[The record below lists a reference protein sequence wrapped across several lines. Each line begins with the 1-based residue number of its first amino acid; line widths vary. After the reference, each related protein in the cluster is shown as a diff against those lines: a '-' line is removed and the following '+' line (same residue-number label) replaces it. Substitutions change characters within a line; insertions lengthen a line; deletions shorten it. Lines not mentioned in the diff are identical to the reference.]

1 MFVFQSDE
9 LVPRGYTYSNFQFDK
24 YSHWSTSNFVSTFG
38 GVVVS
43 WRSVKQS
50 YIANSTMEA
59 EYVAASEATKEAI
72 WLRKFLM
79 EVRVVP
85 LAVQPMIL
93 FCDTI

>member
-24 YSHWSTSNFVSTFG
+24 YSLWSTSNFVSTFG

-50 YIANSTMEA
+50 YIANSTMEV
-59 EYVAASEATKEAI
+59 EYVATFEVAKEAI

>member
-1 MFVFQSDE
+1 MIRILIGLRPFF
-9 LVPRGYTYSNFQFDK
+9 FFI
-24 YSHWSTSNFVSTFG
+24 TFG
-38 GVVVS
+38 GVAVS

-79 EVRVVP
+79 EVKVVP

>member
-1 MFVFQSDE
+1 M
-9 LVPRGYTYSNFQFDK
+9 
-24 YSHWSTSNFVSTFG
+24 
-38 GVVVS
+38 VVS

-50 YIANSTMEA
+50 YIVNSAMEA
-59 EYVAASEATKEAI
+59 EYVTTSKVAKEAI

>member
-1 MFVFQSDE
+1 MIRILIGLSLIFF
-9 LVPRGYTYSNFQFDK
+9 FI
-24 YSHWSTSNFVSTFG
+24 TFG
-38 GVVVS
+38 GVAVS

-50 YIANSTMEA
+50 YIVNSAMEA
-59 EYVAASEATKEAI
+59 EYVTTSKVAKEAI

>member
-1 MFVFQSDE
+1 MA
-9 LVPRGYTYSNFQFDK
+9 
-24 YSHWSTSNFVSTFG
+24 
-38 GVVVS
+38 VS

-50 YIANSTMEA
+50 YIANSTMEVK
-59 EYVAASEATKEAI
+59 YVAASKAKNEAI

>member
-1 MFVFQSDE
+1 M
-9 LVPRGYTYSNFQFDK
+9 
-24 YSHWSTSNFVSTFG
+24 
-38 GVVVS
+38 VVS

-50 YIANSTMEA
+50 YIANSTMEV
-59 EYVAASEATKEAI
+59 EYVATFEVAKEAI